1 MSNQKTGKI
10 RIKTSGGTYDIAYVV
25 HTKSKTDLNAK
36 YPRSVEAYNTDLEID
51 KMSYAGDVKFTSA
64 PSFDV
69 MWISN
74 FWWEIPE
81 DEQINK
87 DAEPPKPKHCWHQW
101 KEYVGFTERYWYC
114 EKCDNKSQENPDKC
128 F

>member
-1 MSNQKTGKI
+1 MSNQKTEKI
-10 RIKTSGGTYDIAYVV
+10 SIKTSDGTYVV
-25 HTKSKTDLNAK
+25 TVSLSSSLEDKKINAV
-36 YPRSVEAYNTDLEID
+36 YRNGTITA
-51 KMSYAGDVKFTSA
+51 
-64 PSFDV
+64 
-69 MWISN
+69 WISN

-114 EKCDNKSQENPDKC
+114 EKCDSKSQENPNKC